1 MVGEKLESN
10 QAPKKE
16 TAWDDLSNITFDKA
30 QVEANI
36 REAQEQIE
44 AAKER
49 QELERATVDKINK
62 NPKAKN
68 IFKKIA
74 LGVLLSA
81 VAIGGAVGVSHNLN
95 SSHETTNAPISIE
108 QAIDNT
114 VNHFV
119 DIDSED
125 LVWSESFYSGGEMT
139 DLGNDKYAYMGGS
152 RVEINDSN
160 INNVINNTPDLENIN
175 RIEMDWWQGQGDM
188 YRAIDTDGNGTWDT
202 ASRLNPYTNESE
214 TIQLSKEDG
223 SGATT
228 MQEIQSQFDKAQQ

>member
-1 MVGEKLESN
+1 MVGENLESN
-10 QAPKKE
+10 QTPKQE
-16 TAWDDLSNITFDKA
+16 TAWSDLSGGAFDKTQA
-30 QVEANI
+30 EANI
-36 REAQEQIE
+36 REAQEQVE
-44 AAKER
+44 VAKER

-62 NPKAKN
+62 NPKAKS

-74 LGVLLSA
+74 LSVLLSA
-81 VAIGGAVGVSHNLN
+81 VIIGGAVGISHNLN
-95 SSHETTNAPISIE
+95 SNHETTNAPISIE

-139 DLGNDKYAYMGGS
+139 DLGDGKYDYMGGS
-152 RVEINDSN
+152 RIEINDSN
-160 INNVINNTPDLENIN
+160 VNDAIDKTPVFENIN

-188 YRAIDTDGNGTWDT
+188 YRAVDTDGNGTWDT

-214 TIQLSKEDG
+214 TIQLGEEDS
-223 SGATT
+223 SGVTT
-228 MQEIQSQFDKAQQ
+228 MQEIQSQFDKAQ

>member
-1 MVGEKLESN
+1 MVGENLESS
-10 QAPKKE
+10 QTPKQE
-16 TAWDDLSNITFDKA
+16 TVWDDLSGGTFDKTQA
-30 QVEANI
+30 EANI
-36 REAQEQIE
+36 REAQEQVKV
-44 AAKER
+44 AKER
-49 QELERATVDKINK
+49 QELERATDDKINK

-68 IFKKIA
+68 IFLRIA

-81 VAIGGAVGVSHNLN
+81 VVIGGAVGIIHNLN
-95 SSHETTNAPISIE
+95 SNHETANAPISIE

-139 DLGNDKYAYMGGS
+139 DLGGGKYGYMGGS
-152 RVEINDSN
+152 RIEINDSN
-160 INNVINNTPDLENIN
+160 INNAVGNTPVFENIN

-214 TIQLSKEDG
+214 TIQLVEEDG

-228 MQEIQSQFDKAQQ
+228 MQEIQSQFDKAQ

>member
-1 MVGEKLESN
+1 MVGENLESS
-10 QAPKKE
+10 QAPKQE
-16 TAWDDLSNITFDKA
+16 TAWDDLSGGTFDKTQA
-30 QVEANI
+30 EANI
-36 REAQEQIE
+36 LEAQEQVE
-44 AAKER
+44 VAKER

-81 VAIGGAVGVSHNLN
+81 VVVGGAVGISHNLN
-95 SSHETTNAPISIE
+95 SSHETTNAPINIE

-125 LVWSESFYSGGEMT
+125 LVWSESFYSGGGMT
-139 DLGNDKYAYMGGS
+139 DLGDGKYDYMGGS
-152 RVEINDSN
+152 RIEINDSN
-160 INNVINNTPDLENIN
+160 VNDAINNTPVFENIN

-214 TIQLSKEDG
+214 TIQLGEENG

-228 MQEIQSQFDKAQQ
+228 MQEIQSQFDKAQ